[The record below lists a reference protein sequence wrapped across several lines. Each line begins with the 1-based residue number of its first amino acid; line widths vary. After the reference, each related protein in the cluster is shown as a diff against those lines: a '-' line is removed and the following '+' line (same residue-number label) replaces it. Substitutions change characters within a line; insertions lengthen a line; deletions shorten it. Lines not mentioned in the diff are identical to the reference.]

1 MTPKIVNREEK
12 RREIVEAALVLFAQ
26 KGVTR
31 TTIQEIADAAGI
43 GKGTVYEYFKS
54 KDDILAMSFDY
65 IREES
70 DRLIAEKLQNVTD
83 PVEKLKL
90 TVDGFLS
97 SFQTLPENTWEILL
111 VFWAEGILNSP
122 RESLGGEEAAFDL
135 RSMYEEYNEFV
146 ASLLQEGIEVGIYRQ
161 DIDSYTLASSLI
173 GLLDGL
179 MLQQVLLKERI
190 NINKSARQLID
201 VFLRGIKVSKESE

>member
-54 KDDILAMSFDY
+54 KDDILAVSFDY
-65 IREES
+65 IKEES
-70 DRLIAEKLQNVTD
+70 DALITEKLQDVTN
-83 PVEKLKL
+83 PVEKLKF

-97 SFQTLPENTWEILL
+97 LFQTLPENTWEILL

-122 RESLGGEEAAFDL
+122 RESLEGEGEAFDL
-135 RSMYEEYNEFV
+135 RSMYEEYNDFV
-146 ASLLQEGIEVGIYRQ
+146 ASLLQEGKDAGVYRQ
-161 DIDSYTLASSLI
+161 DIDPYTLASSLI

-179 MLQQVLLKERI
+179 MLQQVMMKERI
-190 NINKSARQLID
+190 DINKSAQQLID
-201 VFLRGIKVSKESE
+201 VFLRGIKVDNGSD